1 MVLLLIN
8 LQCRRKARIEPQDG
22 SSGGEQGM
30 FGEWLFDGR
39 APRSLVL
46 AAGAALALGIVTAAG
61 QAAAEGELHVYNW
74 GDYINPAVLDKFSEV
89 HDVKVTLDTYGSNEE
104 MLAKIQA
111 ATGYDIVFPSVHM
124 HDIMATLDLLWQSD
138 INQHPD
144 FKNIDPQFLRAKSDP
159 EGAWCL
165 PYAYGSVGIFYNKT
179 KVPEIKSW
187 ADFFAIPEKTGEKIA
202 LLDDMREVIGVG
214 LIMGGHSVNSRD
226 PEQLKQAQE
235 LILAHKPNVST
246 FSYDTPPMVI
256 SGEIAAAHQFVGSNI
271 WVRDNPAELAYV
283 IPAEG
288 ATMYQEDICI
298 LKSAPNKENAKKFLE
313 FYLQP
318 EIAALNVSQQMNG
331 TPNIP
336 ARALAPDYIKN
347 DPNITVPDDVLAR
360 LQMFEDL
367 GPDLKLYDR
376 IWTRIRT
383 AE

>member
-1 MVLLLIN
+1 M
-8 LQCRRKARIEPQDG
+8 EPQDG
-22 SSGGEQGM
+22 GRGEQGM
-30 FGEWLFDGR
+30 IGEWLSEGR
-39 APRSLVL
+39 APWRLLAVGAVL
-46 AAGAALALGIVTAAG
+46 GLGIVTSVG
-61 QAAAEGELHVYNW
+61 RAAAEGELHVYNW
-74 GDYINPAVLDKFSEV
+74 GDYINPAVLDKFSEA
-89 HDVKVTLDTYGSNEE
+89 HEVKVTLDTYGSNEE

-111 ATGYDIVFPSVHM
+111 GATGYDIVFPSVHM

-226 PEQLKQAQE
+226 PEELKQAQE
-235 LILAHKPNVST
+235 LIQAQKPNVST

>member
-1 MVLLLIN
+1 M
-8 LQCRRKARIEPQDG
+8 
-22 SSGGEQGM
+22 
-30 FGEWLFDGR
+30 
-39 APRSLVL
+39 L
-46 AAGAALALGIVTAAG
+46 AAGAALALSIVTAAG

-111 ATGYDIVFPSVHM
+111 GATGYDIVFPSVHM

-187 ADFFAIPEKTGEKIA
+187 ADFFAVPEKTGEKIA

-226 PEQLKQAQE
+226 ADELKQAQE
-235 LILAHKPNVST
+235 FILAQKPNVST

-256 SGEIAAAHQFVGSNI
+256 SGEIAAAHMFVGAQHLGEGQSGGAGLRHPGGRGDD
-271 WVRDNPAELAYV
+271 VPGGHLHPEVGAQQGERQEVPGVLPTAGDRGAERQPADERH
-283 IPAEG
+283 AEHPG
-288 ATMYQEDICI
+288 
-298 LKSAPNKENAKKFLE
+298 
-313 FYLQP
+313 
-318 EIAALNVSQQMNG
+318 
-331 TPNIP
+331 
-336 ARALAPDYIKN
+336 ARAHPRLHQGRPQHHRAGRR
-347 DPNITVPDDVLAR
+347 DDAAADVRGSRRRPEAVR
-360 LQMFEDL
+360 
-367 GPDLKLYDR
+367 PDLDAHPHRGVTLPR
-376 IWTRIRT
+376 PLLLL
-383 AE
+383 AAGHA